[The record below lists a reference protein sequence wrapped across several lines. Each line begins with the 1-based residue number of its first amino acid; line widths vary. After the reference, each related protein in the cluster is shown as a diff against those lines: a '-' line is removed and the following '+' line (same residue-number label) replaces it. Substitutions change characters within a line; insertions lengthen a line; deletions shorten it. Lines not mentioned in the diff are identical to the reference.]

1 MMEFK
6 VSRGWLEKFIVVI
19 RYLKKTSVAQ
29 KEPDKL
35 VFYIIHVRRGQEKQ
49 KYEFAQI
56 IAINE
61 SPVWSD
67 IVS

>member
-1 MMEFK
+1 MEFK
-6 VSRGWLEKFIVVI
+6 ASRGWLEKFIAAI
-19 RYLKKTSVAQ
+19 TYLRKTSVAQ

-35 VFYIIHVRRGQEKQ
+35 VSYIIHVRRGQEKQ

-56 IAINE
+56 ITIDE
-61 SPVWSD
+61 TPVWSD